1 MTGHARDLTQL
12 SASDLIEGYQRGCF
26 TPVAVIEACLERIGR
41 RNWQLNALTFICNIT
56 ALEAAQEAT
65 RRYAAGQARALEG
78 VPIIAKDL
86 IDTAEIPTSYG
97 SRLFADHIPA
107 EDATAVKLT
116 KQAGA
121 ILIGKAATHE
131 FGWGIRTDS
140 DKVRGPTRNPWALDR
155 VPGGSSGGCAAAL
168 AARFA
173 PLAIGSDTGGSIRV
187 PAAFCGVVGFKPTY
201 GRVDAT
207 GVFPLASSMDHVGP
221 MARTVEDAARL
232 FAIQADVPFGE
243 VWPSS
248 GSSSAQWL
256 RGKRIGICKTEPD
269 VGLAPAVRD
278 TLADTGVALTK
289 AGAKL
294 VTIEI
299 SDMASD
305 YDAFATLLLH
315 EAKAEHER
323 RGLIP
328 ARLAEYGEDVQ
339 ARIAL
344 AGHVSP
350 ADVATARSRR
360 EDVRAHWKGIFSEVD
375 LVLMPVSAGAPA
387 HCGEEPV
394 MHLGRQT
401 EFRKLM
407 MPLIAQQSMAGLP
420 ACSFRVGFD
429 DLGLPIGLQICG
441 PVGHDAEVL
450 AAAGAITLLLGDV
463 QDVWPGDPHVMGGV
477 CPCCGQ

>member
-1 MTGHARDLTQL
+1 MTGHARDLTEF

-41 RNWQLNALTFICNIT
+41 RNWQLNALTFICNVT
-56 ALEAAQEAT
+56 ALQAAKQST
-65 RRYAAGQARALEG
+65 SLYAAGRARALEG
-78 VPIIAKDL
+78 VPLIVKDL
-86 IDTAEIPTSYG
+86 IDTAGVPTSYG
-97 SRLFADHIPA
+97 SRLFAAHIPSA
-107 EDATAVKLT
+107 DATAVERV

-121 ILIGKAATHE
+121 IVIGKAATHE

-140 DKVRGPTRNPWALDR
+140 DKARGPTRNPWALDR

-168 AARFA
+168 AGRFV

-187 PAAFCGVVGFKPTY
+187 PASFCGVVGFKPTY

-232 FAIQADVPFGE
+232 FSVLTNVPLADV
-243 VWPSS
+243 WQ
-248 GSSSAQWL
+248 SSSPRNAHWL
-256 RGKRIGICKTEPD
+256 RGKRIAFCTTEPE
-269 VGLAPAVRD
+269 VGLSPTVRD

-294 VTIEI
+294 VTIEM

-323 RGLIP
+323 RGLFP
-328 ARLAEYGEDVQ
+328 ARRAEYGEDVQ

-344 AGHVSP
+344 ADRVSP

-360 EDVRAHWKGIFSEVD
+360 EDVRARWKGIFSEVD

-420 ACSFRVGFD
+420 ACSFRAGFD